1 VQDQEPIKLK
11 AKVAAGY
18 LSVSRSTLAKWRMKR
33 IGPPAHRLGPRLVYY
48 LKHEIDAWPAECDRE
63 QAAAQTPSSRAQ
75 I

>member
-1 VQDQEPIKLK
+1 MEPAEPIRLK

-48 LKHEIDAWPAECDRE
+48 FKHEIDAWLAGCDRK
-63 QAAAQTPSSRAQ
+63 QTSDPPSTGSGA
-75 I
+75 